1 MAHTVRRIGILIIL
15 VTALQF
21 AAQVT
26 SLPLPDFF
34 PFGPNFGDQTLP
46 SGNEESATVVLQ
58 QAFPFYGETR
68 GFITV
73 SCSAASSYSSS
84 GFRNYIAI

>member
-1 MAHTVRRIGILIIL
+1 MGHTVRNGILI
-15 VTALQF
+15 ALTVLCL

-46 SGNEESATVVLQ
+46 TGNDESVTVALQ
-58 QAFPFYGETR
+58 QAFPFYGESR
-68 GFITV
+68 ESITV
-73 SCSAASSYSSS
+73 SY
-84 GFRNYIAI
+84 GVMV